1 MAPVARNGRREC
13 KRVLARMELGLVLE
27 PDGRRDREG
36 QRGLPDERRRQ
47 PGRLGDLYLLLDL
60 ISLLLVVRV
69 HVVVLALEVAVDPVL
84 LDETGDPLEAG
95 LVRLGVHS
103 RPVLAERLLDL
114 RVAEAVPGRDLR
126 GRVAGRAVHDPLR
139 LEYGNG
145 LACALQED
153 GGGDARDT
161 GAYDGDVNLDRV
173 GQSRV
178 VRLRRGADPE
188 RRASP
193 RGFTTRRHGG

>member
-1 MAPVARNGRREC
+1 MAPVARDCR
-13 KRVLARMELGLVLE
+13 
-27 PDGRRDREG
+27 
-36 QRGLPDERRRQ
+36 
-47 PGRLGDLYLLLDL
+47 RLGDLYLLLDL
-60 ISLLLVVRV
+60 IRLLLVARV
-69 HVVVLALEVAVDPVL
+69 DVVVLALEVAVDPVL

-103 RPVLAERLLDL
+103 RPVPAERLLDL

-139 LEYGNG
+139 LEHGNG
-145 LACALQED
+145 LAGALQED

-161 GAYDGDVNLDRV
+161 GANDGDVNLDRV

-188 RRASP
+188 GRPALAHGASIP
-193 RGFTTRRHGG
+193 V